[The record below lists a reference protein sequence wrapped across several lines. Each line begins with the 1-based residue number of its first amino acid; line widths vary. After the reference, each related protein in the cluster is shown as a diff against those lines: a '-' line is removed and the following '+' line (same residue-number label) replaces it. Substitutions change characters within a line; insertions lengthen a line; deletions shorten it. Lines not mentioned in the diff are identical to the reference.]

1 MTPHASR
8 FLGVALCGLASV
20 TAARASCMLT
30 TFGQSNIGGQY
41 HYVVFP
47 QGTPATSQSI
57 VGRFWQPG
65 QFQTTNQGTCDDSV
79 WLLPCNGDCPSA
91 PSPAFWIYGVI
102 GSSGCQTSGCVA
114 GEMLLLLEE
123 RGTQGG
129 LFAVARVDDQGGGF
143 SFDFSRLERDIGL
156 TSIPRPSV
164 TSTQRVGSLLR
175 VGFRF
180 DDPAP
185 GFYGLSG
192 VPATGTITAINLYSR
207 VASTPDPLE
216 RSAWTFRAR
225 FPYVGGQTTGTFDF
239 GGNEFCPGG
248 GYHFALA
255 AALELDGG
263 QVVTDYV
270 SARLTPGCI
279 PETSSGASRVAEAG
293 ADALHVARGA
303 SGDLTLTWGAACF
316 PLGASYSVYEGT
328 IGDWTSHAPR
338 TCSAAGT
345 TALLTPAPGSA
356 YYLVV
361 PYALNTLPPETVE
374 GSYGLLGDGTERAP
388 SAAACAQQWVQEC
401 P

>member
-1 MTPHASR
+1 
-8 FLGVALCGLASV
+8 V
-20 TAARASCMLT
+20 
-30 TFGQSNIGGQY
+30 
-41 HYVVFP
+41 
-47 QGTPATSQSI
+47 
-57 VGRFWQPG
+57 
-65 QFQTTNQGTCDDSV
+65 
-79 WLLPCNGDCPSA
+79 
-91 PSPAFWIYGVI
+91 PSPAFWIYGTI
-102 GSSGCQTSGCVA
+102 GSSECQTTGCVA

-129 LFAVARVDDQGGGF
+129 LFAVARVDEGGDPA
-143 SFDFSRLERDIGL
+143 FDFSRVGRDIVL
-156 TSIPRPSV
+156 TSIPKPSV
-164 TSTQRVGSLLR
+164 TSSQRVGSLLR

-207 VASTPDPLE
+207 AATTPEPME
-216 RSAWTFRAR
+216 RSGWTLRAR
-225 FPYVGGQTTGTFDF
+225 FPYVGGQTVGTFDF
-239 GGNEFCPGG
+239 GGGEFCPGG
-248 GYHFALA
+248 GFHFAMA

-270 SARLTPGCI
+270 SAPVVPHCL
-279 PETSSGASRVAEAG
+279 PETASGASRVAEEG

-316 PLGASYSVYEGT
+316 PLGASYNVYEGT

-338 TCSAAGT
+338 ICANAGT
-345 TALLTPAPGSA
+345 TALLTPAPESS

-361 PYALNTLPPETVE
+361 PHTVNSLPPESVE

-388 SAAACAQQWVQEC
+388 STNACGQRWVQEC